1 MNTFGTDFIL
11 AFIGI
16 NSEEPGPPELI
27 FTTLESSDVDI
38 TVEVPS
44 LSYKRS
50 LKVSP
55 SQSAFDSL
63 SRDVRMSGSGKS
75 NKGVLVTA
83 SAEISVYGINKG
95 LYSTDG
101 FLALPMDTLGKEYY
115 AVTYAP
121 DGDYCELGIVA
132 TKNNT
137 LVHLVLP
144 THANLGIEYKGK
156 TYQQGEVIAVALDR
170 LESFQLQTPSDLTG
184 LHIISNEL
192 IAAYSGHRAIIVG
205 IPGTQPDHSVVQL
218 LPVSRWGK
226 NFAITSFPGRSN
238 GDVIRLVSSD
248 DDTTLTLDGSEIVLK
263 YTGSH
268 HDINL
273 RSGSSIFFSTN
284 KPVIVIQYGQGQ
296 DEASPNMGDITTALV
311 PSVEQYQSEYKFASP
326 DASKGKFVNNAL
338 VMVLETEKDRVY
350 IDSVSVTSI
359 GEEWQVVLGSSP
371 AMVAKRIGVSAE
383 QQHHM
388 YMKDSTEKFGV
399 ILFGYT
405 NKETYSFPGALGM
418 EVLNS
423 AVCVLLHSMYFISLL
438 QPPRKTRL
446 LQSSSCDLVCVDKS

>member
-27 FTTLESSDVDI
+27 FTTLESSEVDI
-38 TVEVPS
+38 TVEVPA

-55 SQSAFDSL
+55 SQSGFDSL
-63 SRDVRMSGSGKS
+63 SRDVRMLGSGKS

-83 SAEISVYGINKG
+83 SAEVSVYGINKG

-115 AVTYAP
+115 AVSYAP

-137 LVHLVLP
+137 MVHLVLP
-144 THANLGIEYKGK
+144 TNLGIEYKGK
-156 TYQQGEVIAVALDR
+156 TYQQGEIIAVALDR
-170 LESFQLQTPSDLTG
+170 LETFQLQTTSDLTG

-192 IAAYSGHRAIIVG
+192 IAAYSGHRAMVVG

-226 NFAITSFPGRSN
+226 NFAVTSFPGRSN
-238 GDVIRLVSSD
+238 GDIIRLVTSD
-248 DDTTLTLDGSEIVLK
+248 DDTTLTIDGSEIVLK

-268 HDINL
+268 HDIKLPSDN
-273 RSGSSIFFSTN
+273 SIFFSTD
-284 KPVIVIQYGQGQ
+284 KPVIVIQYGKGQ

-311 PSVEQYQSEYKFASP
+311 PSLEQYQSEYKFASP
-326 DASKGKFVNNAL
+326 DSSEGKFVNNAL
-338 VMVLETEKDRVY
+338 VMVLDTEKDRVY
-350 IDSVSVTSI
+350 IDSDSVTSI
-359 GEEWQVVLGSSP
+359 GESWQAVLGSSP
-371 AMVAKRIGVSAE
+371 AMVAKRISVSAE

-399 ILFGYT
+399 ILFGYA
-405 NKETYSFPGALGM
+405 NKETYSFPGALGL

-423 AVCVLLHSMYFISLL
+423 AVRVLLHCVYLILL
-438 QPPRKTRL
+438 LNPPRKIRL
-446 LQSSSCDLVCVDKS
+446 LQSSSCDLVCIDQS